1 MFRRRALLAGKENA
15 IQTSEYTQKLLS
27 RTSVYIVLLAW
38 ALLGIYIYSTLNGG
52 IRADVLKFFLSTEQS
67 GIKFRA
73 AMLLGP
79 FALTVIGYLINERKR
94 LFGKTLVAQKELVLR
109 SADLEKVNGL
119 LLKENSERKKTEEL
133 LARRAFH
140 DSLTDLPNRAL
151 FMDHLQGALQRR
163 QRNPDHKFAVF
174 FLDVDRFKVIND
186 GLGHFIGD
194 QLLIMVA
201 QRLKK
206 SMRAVDTVAR
216 FGGDEF
222 AILVEDVGGIDQ
234 VRHLSERLREE
245 MGPPFSIGGHEILV
259 TVSVGIV
266 LSEEGEYW
274 RTDELLRDADIAM
287 YDAKA
292 KGRARHVIFDSEMHA
307 EAAKMIRLETE
318 LQRAVEKNEF
328 IIHYQPIIRME
339 GNEIIGFEA
348 LVRWQHPERGL
359 IPPPD
364 FITAAEESG
373 LIIPIGEWV
382 VREAC
387 RQMRQWQKQFPGY
400 ENLTISVNISGKVFS
415 QPNFYEVIEN
425 ILRETGLEPSKLRLE
440 IVESMLIEH
449 PEIATDILK
458 RLQKLNVRFDIDDF
472 GTGYSALNYLR
483 HFPINGLKIDR
494 SFIEALPSD
503 KNNAEIVKVIIAL
516 ARALNMDVIA
526 EGIETTE
533 QMELFRDMRGEYA
546 QGFYIFRPM
555 DSTAVESILRGDEG
569 RLCGTEVGTSP
580 PPSPPC

>member
-1 MFRRRALLAGKENA
+1 MA
-15 IQTSEYTQKLLS
+15 
-27 RTSVYIVLLAW
+27 RTAVYIVLLAW
-38 ALLGIYIYSTLNGG
+38 GLLALYIYSVLNGG
-52 IRADVLKFFLSTEQS
+52 LRADILKFFLSTEQS

-79 FALTVIGYLINERKR
+79 FALTVIGYLINERAR
-94 LFGKTLVAQKELVLR
+94 LFGRAMLAQEELAQR

-119 LLKENSERKKTEEL
+119 LLRENAERKKKEEQ

-163 QRNPDHKFAVF
+163 KRSPDHNFAVF

-194 QLLIMVA
+194 QLLIMLA

-206 SMRAVDTVAR
+206 SVRAVDTVAR

-222 AILVEDVGGIDQ
+222 AILMEDIGNPDQ
-234 VRHLSERLREE
+234 VHHLSSRIKEE
-245 MGPPFSIGGHEILV
+245 MGPPFVVGGHEILV

-266 LSEEGEYW
+266 LSDAGEYW
-274 RTDELLRDADIAM
+274 RTDELVRDADIAM

-307 EAAKMIRLETE
+307 QATRMIRLETE
-318 LQRAVEKNEF
+318 LQRAVERNEF
-328 IIHYQPIIRME
+328 ILYYQPIIRMD

-359 IPPPD
+359 IHPPD
-364 FITAAEESG
+364 FMAVAEESG

-387 RQMRQWQKQFPGY
+387 RQMRQWQDQFPGY

-415 QPNFYEVIEN
+415 QSNFYDVIED
-425 ILRETGLEPSKLRLE
+425 ILHETGLEPSKLRLE
-440 IVESMLIEH
+440 IVESMLIEN

-458 RLQKLNVRFDIDDF
+458 RLQKLNIRFDIDDF

-494 SFIEALPSD
+494 SFIEAMPSD

-516 ARALNMDVIA
+516 ARVLNLDVIA

-533 QMELFRDMRGEYA
+533 QMEVFRNMRGEYA

-555 DSTAVESILRGDEG
+555 DSKAVATILGAR
-569 RLCGTEVGTSP
+569 
-580 PPSPPC
+580 

>member
-1 MFRRRALLAGKENA
+1 MSQRRALLAGKENA
-15 IQTSEYTQKLLS
+15 IQTSEYTRKLLA
-27 RTSVYIVLLAW
+27 RTSVYIILLAW
-38 ALLGIYIYSTLNGG
+38 ALLGIYIYSALNGG
-52 IRADVLKFFLSTEQS
+52 LRADILKFFFSTEQS

-79 FALTVIGYLINERKR
+79 FALTVIGYLINERTR
-94 LFGKTLVAQKELVLR
+94 LFGKTLLAQKELALR

-119 LLKENSERKKTEEL
+119 LLQENAERKKTEEL

-163 QRNPDHKFAVF
+163 RRNPEHKFAVF

-194 QLLIMVA
+194 QLLIMIA

-222 AILVEDVGGIDQ
+222 AILVEDAGAIDQ
-234 VRHLSERLREE
+234 VRQLSERIREE

-266 LSEEGEYW
+266 LSDAGEYW
-274 RTDELLRDADIAM
+274 RTDELLRDVDIAM

-307 EAAKMIRLETE
+307 EAARMIRLETE

-328 IIHYQPIIRME
+328 ILHYQPIIKME

-359 IPPPD
+359 IPPLD

-387 RQMRQWQKQFPGY
+387 RQMRQWQMQFPGY

-415 QPNFYEVIEN
+415 QPNFYEVIED

-449 PEIATDILK
+449 PEIASEILK

-472 GTGYSALNYLR
+472 GTDYSALNYLR

-533 QMELFRDMRGEYA
+533 QMELFRNMRGEYA

-555 DSTAVESILRGDEG
+555 DSTAVERILREG
-569 RLCGTEVGTSP
+569 
-580 PPSPPC
+580 